1 MWAEY
6 ILIHPVT
13 DSTRTQTQEKQELTL
28 LDEPVKQKLQL
39 SGSAGSS
46 HGRSFL
52 GAGIFD
58 WRSLYEEEFRK

>member
-28 LDEPVKQKLQL
+28 LDEPVKQKWQL
-39 SGSAGSS
+39 SLHIAQ
-46 HGRSFL
+46 
-52 GAGIFD
+52 IFA
-58 WRSLYEEEFRK
+58 